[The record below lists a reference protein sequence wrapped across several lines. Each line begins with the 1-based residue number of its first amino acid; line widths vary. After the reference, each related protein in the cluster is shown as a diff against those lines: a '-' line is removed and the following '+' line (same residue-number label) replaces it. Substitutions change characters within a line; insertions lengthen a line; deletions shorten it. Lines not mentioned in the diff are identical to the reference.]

1 MGPIRADLQIS
12 DTQISVLGIPIARLA
27 DQYSRRNIIAA
38 GVAAWSLACAACG
51 LAKNFFQL
59 FLGRIGVGVGEAGLS
74 PAAYSML
81 SDLFPPR
88 QLGLA
93 IGIYT
98 SGINIGTGLAMIIGG
113 AVIAVTLGMPEMHL
127 PLVGVLRP
135 WQATFMIVGLP
146 GLLLAVLM
154 FTLREPQRRRTAR
167 DLTAGGEALT
177 PRVMQTLAFMRQN
190 FSAYA
195 GHIFGFTLISMVYN
209 VAVAWGPTYMIRRLA
224 LDATSAGYA
233 LGSVVLVCGTGG
245 VIAGGLLADRL
256 HRRQGA
262 DGTLRVG
269 VYSALGSLPTGV
281 AAFLSTELNTF
292 LPLFGLMLFAA
303 SAAFGAAAA
312 GLQTIT
318 PNRMRAQ
325 VSAVYLFVLNMVA
338 VGFAPTAAA
347 LLTDYFFRDD
357 LAVGQSVACVIVLAA
372 PLAAILLH
380 RSRKAFIACAA
391 QSGI

>member
-1 MGPIRADLQIS
+1 MSTVVVLDSAPARSWYALAVLFVAYTFAFVDRAILSLLVGPIRADLQIS

-135 WQATFMIVGLP
+135 WQAT
-146 GLLLAVLM
+146 
-154 FTLREPQRRRTAR
+154 ESYKQRS
-167 DLTAGGEALT
+167 
-177 PRVMQTLAFMRQN
+177 P
-190 FSAYA
+190 
-195 GHIFGFTLISMVYN
+195 I
-209 VAVAWGPTYMIRRLA
+209 
-224 LDATSAGYA
+224 
-233 LGSVVLVCGTGG
+233 
-245 VIAGGLLADRL
+245 
-256 HRRQGA
+256 
-262 DGTLRVG
+262 
-269 VYSALGSLPTGV
+269 
-281 AAFLSTELNTF
+281 
-292 LPLFGLMLFAA
+292 
-303 SAAFGAAAA
+303 
-312 GLQTIT
+312 
-318 PNRMRAQ
+318 
-325 VSAVYLFVLNMVA
+325 
-338 VGFAPTAAA
+338 
-347 LLTDYFFRDD
+347 
-357 LAVGQSVACVIVLAA
+357 
-372 PLAAILLH
+372 
-380 RSRKAFIACAA
+380 
-391 QSGI
+391 